1 MAVSSMLKHP
11 TYKNM
16 MSELELLL
24 AEGAKENHPKL
35 LKLRDVL
42 EEHFRRKQLGEQDA
56 AVSGAGGGGTK
67 AIIFTQF
74 RQSVK
79 EIMQFLQ
86 RLEPLVRCAEFVGQS
101 SSSNASRS
109 KSTGAVEK
117 TVAKGMNQ
125 KEQKAVVAAFTSGQY
140 NVLVATSIGEE
151 GLDIGEVDL
160 IVQFDAVASPIRMVQ
175 RMGRTGRKRNGKVL
189 ILVSEGQV
197 WSSLA

>member
-1 MAVSSMLKHP
+1 MELKEGKRSQAVSSMLKHP

-35 LKLRDVL
+35 LKLRDVVD
-42 EEHFRRKQLGEQDA
+42 EHFRRKQLGEHD
-56 AVSGAGGGGTK
+56 GGGGGGTK

-79 EIMQFLQ
+79 EIMQFMQ

-189 ILVSEGQV
+189 VLVSEGQV
-197 WSSLA
+197 